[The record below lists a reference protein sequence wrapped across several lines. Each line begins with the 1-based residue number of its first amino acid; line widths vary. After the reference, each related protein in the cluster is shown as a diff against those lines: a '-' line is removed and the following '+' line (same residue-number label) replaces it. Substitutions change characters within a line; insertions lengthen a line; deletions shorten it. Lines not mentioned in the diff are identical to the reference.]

1 MDVSVLER
9 EQVNNQYNNQ
19 FNMRTVGYTSLYSA
33 PRVEEQPVQNMTP
46 NRLPNYQPQNYDYM
60 NVQSDN
66 INMNVNSYD
75 MAQMVQQNAG
85 YYSYYPYY
93 NEQQYLNNV
102 SANVQTHPTNYYQ
115 QAQLYEYA
123 NSNSGYAYNQPVGQV
138 APQQNEYERVLP
150 QKSKAKNK
158 RTKALIAVYFMIVAV
173 CAALIIVNVVAAAGA
188 TQATAATVADSVY
201 TSDSVYYTVDEG
213 GNVTEMAK
221 TEQIVDYKYDT
232 TTNWFDRLCDKI
244 GNILG

>member
-1 MDVSVLER
+1 MGVSVLDR
-9 EQVNNQYNNQ
+9 EQVNYQNTNQY
-19 FNMRTVGYTSLYSA
+19 NMRTVGYTSLY
-33 PRVEEQPVQNMTP
+33 PTRNVEQPVQNMTP

-75 MAQMVQQNAG
+75 MAQMVQQNAN

-93 NEQQYLNNV
+93 NEQQYMNNIV
-102 SANVQTHPTNYYQ
+102 ANVETHPTNYYQ

-123 NSNSGYAYNQPVGQV
+123 NSGYAYSQPVVQA
-138 APQQNEYERVLP
+138 APQENGYERVLP

-158 RTKALIAVYFMIVAV
+158 RTKTLIAVYFMIVAI
-173 CAALIIVNVVAAAGA
+173 CAALIIVNVVAAAGT
-188 TQATAATVADSVY
+188 TQATAATVADSIY
-201 TSDSVYYTVDEG
+201 SSDSVYYTVDEN

-221 TEQIVDYKYDT
+221 TEQIVSYDYDT
-232 TTNWFDRLCDKI
+232 STNWFDRLCDNI

>member
-1 MDVSVLER
+1 
-9 EQVNNQYNNQ
+9 
-19 FNMRTVGYTSLYSA
+19 
-33 PRVEEQPVQNMTP
+33 
-46 NRLPNYQPQNYDYM
+46 
-60 NVQSDN
+60 
-66 INMNVNSYD
+66 
-75 MAQMVQQNAG
+75 
-85 YYSYYPYY
+85 
-93 NEQQYLNNV
+93 
-102 SANVQTHPTNYYQ
+102 
-115 QAQLYEYA
+115 
-123 NSNSGYAYNQPVGQV
+123 
-138 APQQNEYERVLP
+138 
-150 QKSKAKNK
+150 
-158 RTKALIAVYFMIVAV
+158 MIVAV